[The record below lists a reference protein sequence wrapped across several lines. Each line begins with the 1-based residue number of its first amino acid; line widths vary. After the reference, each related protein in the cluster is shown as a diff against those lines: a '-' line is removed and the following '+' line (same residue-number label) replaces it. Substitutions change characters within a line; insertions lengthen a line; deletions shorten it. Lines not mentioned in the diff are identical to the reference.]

1 MKTKQCGIYKITS
14 PKGRIYIGQSIDL
27 KKRCRNYKNLTC
39 VNQTKIYNSIKKH
52 GWESHIFEII
62 EECSEEELN
71 CRERYWQDLYD
82 VLNGGLN
89 LVLQE
94 CGSLRAEISEETRL
108 KMSIFH
114 TGKIISESTRG
125 KLREANKG
133 EKNAMYGLRGENH
146 PASNYK
152 PTEEQVRKQI
162 ETYKANLTPE
172 RLKIMSERV
181 KGENNPMYGKGF
193 KGEDNPMF
201 GKMGELHPKS
211 EIYINLETGVFYFGK
226 KEASNSL
233 SNVGL
238 AAFRNML
245 SGRDLNKTPIVKVED
260 YENGVAK
267 YNESRDLKKVINTET
282 KEIYKS
288 INIVSKLH
296 NIDKIKLRNM
306 LSGHTKNKTN
316 FMFLEDFYLEIS
328 DKRYVLDLNTGVF
341 YYSILEASRYV
352 DLDYSNLRRILLSNT
367 TNNTSLTYV

>member
-211 EIYINLETGVFYFGK
+211 EIYINLETGIFYFGK

-367 TNNTSLTYV
+367 TNNTSLIYV

>member
-296 NIDKIKLRNM
+296 NTDKIKLRNM

-352 DLDYSNLRRILLSNT
+352 DLDYSNLRRILLSST
-367 TNNTSLTYV
+367 TNNTSLIYV